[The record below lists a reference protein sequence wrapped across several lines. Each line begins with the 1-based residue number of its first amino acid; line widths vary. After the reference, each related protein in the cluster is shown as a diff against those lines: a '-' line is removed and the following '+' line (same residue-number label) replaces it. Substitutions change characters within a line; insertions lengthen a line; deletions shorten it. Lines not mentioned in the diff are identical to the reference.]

1 MELRRVADGAR
12 FRMRWERIDANG
24 FDWSYQ
30 RSDDGG
36 QTWTALWE
44 IGYSRVL

>member
-1 MELRRVADGAR
+1 MELRRVADGSLVR
-12 FRMRWERIDANG
+12 VRWERIDANG

-36 QTWTALWE
+36 RTWTALWE